1 MADAKP
7 YFGIAPFVLGMS
19 REAVRA
25 AAGKPESV
33 ELTHDEDRT
42 IESWFYESGSIELEF
57 EQSPEARLESITAW
71 SAEVTLNGVALVDA
85 DVADLARLAEEADIP
100 DLELADDFGDSGMC
114 YQSEQCGLMAWAV
127 KGKVVNFTLFP
138 RFDETGDEPQ
148 WPA

>member
-19 REAVRA
+19 RDAVRA

-33 ELTHDEDRT
+33 EVTHDEDRS

-57 EQSPEARLESITAW
+57 EETPAARLESITAW

-85 DVADLARLAEEADIP
+85 EVAELARLAEEADIP
-100 DLELADDFGDSGMC
+100 DLELADDFGQSGTC
-114 YQSEQCGLMAWAV
+114 YQSEQAGLMVWAV
-127 KGKVVNFTLFP
+127 KGKVVNFTIFP
-138 RFDETGDEPQ
+138 RFDDTGDEPQ

>member
-19 REAVRA
+19 RDAVRA

-42 IESWFYESGSIELEF
+42 IESWFYESGSIELGL
-57 EQSPEARLESITAW
+57 EQSADARLESITAW

-85 DVADLARLAEEADIP
+85 DIADLARLAEEADVP
-100 DLELADDFGDSGMC
+100 D
-114 YQSEQCGLMAWAV
+114 
-127 KGKVVNFTLFP
+127 
-138 RFDETGDEPQ
+138 
-148 WPA
+148 